1 MLSNKNIVITG
12 TQQGIGFETMKIA
25 VSLGATVFACYLD
38 EKDDFMLL
46 AEKESN
52 IIPIHLDLSD
62 NNSIKNA
69 VKEIRSHKKHISGL
83 ANIAG
88 MTNDALFHMVTQ
100 GQLEQIFQINLF
112 SQIVFSQYITK
123 LMLQNDEPSSVVN
136 ISSISGLDGNIGQTA
151 YSATKSAWVGVTKTM
166 SKELSPK
173 GIRVNAVAPG
183 VIKTPMTDV
192 LTDENIQSKIEKT
205 ALNRI
210 GEADEVA
217 KTICYLLS
225 NNASYITGQ
234 IIRVDGG
241 IG

>member
-12 TQQGIGFETMKIA
+12 AQQGIGFETMKIA